1 VQNLQA
7 DVYWSGT
14 YYSPSSAEAAWGF
27 NAGSGSQAYY
37 LQTSGNF
44 AWAVRDGN
52 VTVAAVPV
60 PGSVA
65 LLAGGLALLGVVT
78 RRRGRLGASEA

>member
-1 VQNLQA
+1 PA
-7 DVYWSGT
+7 DYAWSFETRFGAQ
-14 YYSPSSAEAAWGF
+14 YSEIQSNGF
-27 NAGSGSQAYY
+27 
-37 LQTSGNF
+37 F
-44 AWAVRDGN
+44 AWAVRDGD